1 MDTTTGALRGDMQ
14 GRVAPASHESLINL
28 LSTARAALDSNR
40 KVAEDCIVRA
50 SALLRASTDRAAS
63 APRLTFPPLGGLAP
77 WQAKRVDAY
86 ITANITAKI
95 RAAELAEHASLSTS
109 HFFRAFRETFGEAPM
124 AYVARRRMQHAQSL
138 LTRIQRFT
146 FSSGARVWAIRPSS
160 FHSDISSYHRSHSQ
174 CLAPPIFA
182 WGALGPLSS

>member
-124 AYVARRRMQHAQSL
+124 AYVARRRMHHAQSL
-138 LTRIQRFT
+138 LLGSSDSLSQVALACGLFDQAHFTRT
-146 FSSGARVWAIRPSS
+146 FRRIIGLTPSAWRRQFSLGARSVP
-160 FHSDISSYHRSHSQ
+160 
-174 CLAPPIFA
+174 
-182 WGALGPLSS
+182 